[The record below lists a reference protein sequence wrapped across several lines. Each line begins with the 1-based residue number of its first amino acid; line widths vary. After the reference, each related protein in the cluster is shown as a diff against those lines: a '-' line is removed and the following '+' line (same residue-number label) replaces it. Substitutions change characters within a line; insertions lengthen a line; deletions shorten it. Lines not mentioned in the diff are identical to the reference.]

1 MVFETKLDWTFPSNQ
16 FTMRNMRFQQDLTET
31 GGEEILFYIWED
43 IPARLLTISSTKD
56 FEGFFVTLN

>member
-16 FTMRNMRFQQDLTET
+16 FTMRNMRFQQDLTKT
-31 GGEEILFYIWED
+31 GGEEILFYIRED
-43 IPARLLTISSTKD
+43 TPARLLTISSTKD

>member
-31 GGEEILFYIWED
+31 GGEEILFYIRED
-43 IPARLLTISSTKD
+43 TPARLLTISSTKD

>member
-1 MVFETKLDWTFPSNQ
+1 
-16 FTMRNMRFQQDLTET
+16 MRNMRFQQDLTET
-31 GGEEILFYIWED
+31 GGEEILFYIRED